1 MKKIITLLFVLFIY
15 TTSYSQFSRIHYI
28 PPITS
33 ATNSGMAPG
42 EQYLYISTPNTTP
55 VSVTI
60 TPIGGVPFVR
70 TVTNAVPIEYAINT
84 TTSGATGRSSQLF
97 TPNTAIGLLTNKGYL
112 IEATDLIYANIRVLS
127 NSGSQAGG
135 LVAKGTSAMG
145 KTFRI
150 GGMLNKFNPIGN
162 FDSILNFASF
172 IATENDTHVTIT
184 LSDPAAIGTPMTN
197 GVIYNGPISVT
208 LQKNESY
215 IFSFENTTTVFRSSF
230 IHGGLI
236 QSDKNIVVNSGS
248 FGGCS
253 YTAGIPADTSTG
265 DFRGKDYGFDQ
276 IVPVEK
282 TGKEYIFVKGLG
294 SNALERVLVVAHTN
308 GTQIFKNGSATA
320 TATLNAGEYYV
331 YNGSDYLNGNLYV
344 TSTENVFCYQAMGG
358 NTDLGNQNMFFVPP
372 INCSTPSVV
381 DNIPLIQKI
390 GSQTFSGNVNIVT
403 VAGSVVRVNNV
414 TVTATPV
421 AVTGPTS
428 PAFVRYTLTGR
439 TGNIKVTS
447 TNQVYVSYFGND
459 SNATYG
465 SYYSGFDTKPEI
477 NYTTASAATGNC
489 IPNVILDVTP
499 IALTDTY
506 AWYFNGST
514 TPISGATA
522 NTYTPTQPGYYQVT
536 RQNAAGCPAISS
548 DLIPVSDCPTNVDND
563 AVSDNVDIDDDNDGI
578 TNCTESYGNQA
589 VNTTNSSSGTVAVG
603 AYSNA
608 FTGVVTTSTAASP
621 TPFVGNADGSFVTSI
636 PTGNTNWV
644 TYKMNF
650 ASPISLSME
659 YVATAAASDLINSR
673 SEYIVTSDV
682 NKSITLLNPTNQLL
696 VDTNYDGVF
705 ESGVTQFTSFDIRF
719 RLNSSVS
726 LAAGTGTFKFLT
738 YLTTSFSITHKN
750 LSTLVA
756 NNSTFKFTATCVPK
770 DSDLDGVPN
779 YLDIDSDNDGITDNV
794 EAQGGSFIA
803 YTPADANNDG
813 LSDAYGAGIVPADS
827 DSDGVPN
834 YLDLDSDND
843 GIFDLVESGSS
854 AIDADANGIVDGPS
868 SSFGSNGL
876 SNSLETAADSGTL
889 NYAIADTDS
898 DGIKNYIE
906 LDSDN
911 DGCNDV
917 IEAGF
922 SDSNSDGLLGNA
934 PLTVNTNG
942 VVTSGTNGYTTPN
955 SSYVNFAAIT
965 ITTQPYVTTNCTAQ
979 TATVTLV
986 DNGGGNTYQWQF
998 STDGVTWSN
1007 VTNNAT
1013 YSGATT
1019 NTLLISGA
1027 TPLMTGDKY
1036 RVIISNPNNACGLT
1050 SSLTTIS
1057 FPSAPTASVS
1067 YAGSPYCP
1075 NLTTAQPVTLTGTG
1089 AYTGGTFSSTAGLTI
1104 DPTTGAV
1111 TPSTSTSGIYV
1122 VTYMVPASGGCG
1134 AFPVTG
1140 SVEIKATP
1148 TAAITYAGTPFCTT
1162 LTTGQAVTLTGTGS
1176 YTGGAYSSTAGLTID
1191 AVTGAITPS
1200 TSTPGNYT
1208 VSYTISGGAGC
1219 TPVTTTT
1226 PIVITQVPTAA
1237 ISYAGTPFCTTLTT
1251 GQTVTLTGTAAYTG
1265 GTYSSTAGLTI
1276 NAATGAITPSTSTQG
1291 NYVVTYT
1298 LAAAAGCSQVQTTT
1312 NIVIT
1317 KIPTAAISYAGTP
1330 FCTTLTTGQAVTL
1343 TGTDAYTGG
1352 TYSSTAGLTIDP
1364 NTGAITP
1371 STSTPGNYV
1380 VTYTLAAAAG
1390 CSQVQTTTNVTITRV
1405 PTASISYAGTPF
1417 CTTLTTGQAAT
1428 LTGTD
1433 AYTGGTYSSTAGL
1446 TINATTG
1453 AITPSTSTNGT
1464 YTVTYNAPASAG
1476 CASVPTTT
1484 SVVITAI
1491 PTASISYA
1499 GTPFCTTLTTGQAVT
1514 LTGSNAFTGGT
1525 YSSTAGLTIDPTT
1538 GAITPSTSTQGSYVV
1553 TYTLAAAAAGC
1564 SQVQTTTNVTITKAP
1579 TASISYAGTPFC
1591 TTLTTGQAVTLSGT
1605 DAYTGGVFSSTAGLT
1620 IDAATGAITP
1630 STSTQGSYVVTYTT
1644 PASAGCSQVQT
1655 TTNIVITKTPTASIS
1670 YAGSPFCTTLT
1681 TDQAVTLTGT
1691 EAYTGGTYSS
1701 TAGLTI
1707 NATTGAITPSTSTP
1721 AAYVVT
1727 YTLAAAAGCS
1737 QVQTTTNIVINP
1749 RPIATATPTAA
1760 TICSLGTTN
1769 IALSSNAIGTTYTWT
1784 STQTNVTGASSS
1796 SGSTIADTLT
1806 ATGSTPGSVV
1816 YTITPFSGCTGL
1828 PVTATI
1834 TVNPLPT
1841 VTISGATTVCYNGSA
1856 SITFTGTPNATVTY
1870 TVNSGTN
1877 QTIGLNNLGTASVP
1891 TGNLTA
1897 TATYDLVSIVSA
1909 GPPTCSQN
1917 QTGSVVVTVIPIPV
1931 VNSVVASSTICS
1943 GQPTGIA
1950 LSSNIST
1957 ATFTWTV
1964 TQSGVSGASAGT
1976 GSIIS
1981 QNLTATGVVPGSAT
1995 YSVIAH
2001 EGVCQGPATPIT
2013 ITVNPTPVVTASPTS
2028 QSVCSGS
2035 ATSINLSSNVAGTT
2049 FSWNVVQN
2057 NVSGASNGT
2066 GNTIAQA
2073 LTATSNNVGQA
2084 VYSIVPL
2091 VGGCPGTPLVVTVQ
2105 VNPIPVASANAA
2117 ATSICSASTT
2127 DIALTSTVAGTTFSW
2142 TVIQTGVF
2150 GSSSGTGSTIAQ
2162 TLTTVGN
2169 AQGTVDYTITP
2180 SFNGCPG
2187 APITVTITVNPT
2199 PEVFGS
2205 SATTICSGESPNI
2218 SLSPSI
2224 AGTTFA
2230 WTVNATNVSGAQPGT
2245 GDTINDILTAYS
2257 NVGTAV
2263 YTVTPTFNGCSGT
2276 PLNIT
2281 VTVNPEP
2288 VPTLN
2293 DGVICVTEATNIAYQ
2308 TYTLYTHLSDATYDF
2323 EWYFN
2328 GGIISGAVNSSYEA
2342 TEAGTYSVLVT
2353 NTATGCKSVLTQA
2366 VVVASFP
2373 ALTIDTNQTLA
2384 FSSYATVEVITT
2396 GGNATL
2402 LYTLD
2407 DGPLQSSNIF
2417 TNVSPGPHRVTV
2429 TDSNGCTNLTE
2440 IINII
2445 GYPHYFTP
2453 NGDGIHDT
2461 WNIVGLGAS
2470 ARIYIFDRY
2479 GKLIKQISPTGE
2491 GWNGIYNGHL
2501 LPSDDYWFKVE
2512 YTEDIPTVGMNKVFT
2527 AHFTLKR

>member
-1 MKKIITLLFVLFIY
+1 MKKIVTLLFVLFLY

-55 VSVTI
+55 VTVTI
-60 TPIGGVPFVR
+60 TPIGGVPFTR
-70 TVTNAVPIEYAINT
+70 TVTNAIPIEYAINT

-145 KTFRI
+145 KTFRL

-184 LSDPAAIGTPMTN
+184 LSDPLAIGTPMTN

-215 IFSFENTTTVFRSSF
+215 IFSFENTTSVFRSSF

-236 QSDKNIVVNSGS
+236 ESDKNIVVNSGS

-308 GTQIFKNGSATA
+308 GTQIFKNGNATA

-331 YNGSDYLNGNLYV
+331 YNGSDFTNGNLYV

-403 VAGSVVRVNNV
+403 VAGSIVRVNNV

-421 AVTGPTS
+421 PVTGPTS

-439 TGNIKVTS
+439 TGNIKITS

-514 TPISGATA
+514 TPIPSSTA

-563 AVSDNVDIDDDNDGI
+563 LVSDNVDIDDDNDGI
-578 TNCTESYGNQA
+578 TNCTESYGNQP
-589 VNTTNSSSGTVAVG
+589 VNTSNSSSGTVAVG
-603 AYSNA
+603 TYSNA
-608 FTGVVTTSTAASP
+608 FTGVVTTSAAANP

-650 ASPISLSME
+650 ATPISLSME
-659 YVATAAASDLINSR
+659 YVATAAASDLMNSR
-673 SEYIVTSDV
+673 SEYIVTCDV
-682 NKSITLLNPTNQLL
+682 NKSITVLNPTNQLL
-696 VDTNYDGVF
+696 IDTNYDGVF
-705 ESGVTQFTSFDIRF
+705 ESGVTNFTSFDIRF

-726 LAAGTGTFKFLT
+726 LAAGTGTFKFLS
-738 YLTTSFSITHKN
+738 YLTNSFSITHKN

-756 NNSTFKFTATCVPK
+756 NNSTFKFIATCVPK

-779 YLDIDSDNDGITDNV
+779 YLDIDSDNDGITDII
-794 EAQGGSFIA
+794 EAQGASFVA
-803 YTPADANNDG
+803 YTPTDANNDG
-813 LSDAYGAGIVPADS
+813 LSDAFGTGFVPADS
-827 DSDGVPN
+827 DSDGIAN

-854 AIDADANGIVDGPS
+854 ASDADANGIVDGAAA
-868 SSFGSNGL
+868 SFGANGL
-876 SNSLETAADSGTL
+876 SNSLETATDSGTL
-889 NYAIADTDS
+889 NYTVADTDS

-911 DGCNDV
+911 DGCKDV

-922 SDSNSDGLLGNA
+922 SDPNSDGLLGNA
-934 PLTVNTNG
+934 PITVNTNG
-942 VVTSGTNGYTTPN
+942 VVTSGTNGYTAPN
-955 SSYVNFAAIT
+955 SSYITFAVIT
-965 ITTQPYVTTNCTAQ
+965 ITTQPYFTTNCAAQ

-998 STDGVTWSN
+998 SADGGVTWTN

-1027 TPLMTGDKY
+1027 TPLMTGDQY
-1036 RVIISNPNNACGLT
+1036 RVVISNPGNACGLT
-1050 SSLTTIS
+1050 SAAATLS
-1057 FPSAPTASVS
+1057 FAAAPTATFS
-1067 YAGSPYCP
+1067 YAGSPFCP
-1075 NLTTAQPVTLTGTG
+1075 NLTAAQPVTLTGTG
-1089 AYTGGTFSSTAGLTI
+1089 AYTGGTFSSTTGLTI
-1104 DPTTGAV
+1104 DATTGAV
-1111 TPSTSTSGIYV
+1111 TPSTSTSGTYV

-1148 TAAITYAGTPFCTT
+1148 TATITYAGTPFCNT
-1162 LTTGQAVTLTGTGS
+1162 LTTDQAVTLTGTGA
-1176 YTGGAYSSTAGLTID
+1176 YTGGVYSSTTGLTIN
-1191 AVTGAITPS
+1191 ASTGGVTPS
-1200 TSTPGNYT
+1200 TSTPGNYVVT
-1208 VSYTISGGAGC
+1208 YTISGGAGC
-1219 TPVTTTT
+1219 TPVSTTTS
-1226 PIVITQVPTAA
+1226 IVITQVPTAA
-1237 ISYAGTPFCTTLTT
+1237 ISYTGTPFCTTLTT

-1276 NAATGAITPSTSTQG
+1276 DATTGAITPSTSTQG

-1298 LAAAAGCSQVQTTT
+1298 TPASAGCSQVSTTT

-1317 KIPTAAISYAGTP
+1317 KIPTASISYAGTP

-1343 TGTDAYTGG
+1343 TGTDAFTGG
-1352 TYSSTAGLTIDP
+1352 TYSSTTGLTIDAT
-1364 NTGAITP
+1364 TGAITP

-1390 CSQVQTTTNVTITRV
+1390 CSQVQTTTNVVITRV
-1405 PTASISYAGTPF
+1405 PTAAISY
-1417 CTTLTTGQAAT
+1417 
-1428 LTGTD
+1428 
-1433 AYTGGTYSSTAGL
+1433 
-1446 TINATTG
+1446 
-1453 AITPSTSTNGT
+1453 
-1464 YTVTYNAPASAG
+1464 V
-1476 CASVPTTT
+1476 
-1484 SVVITAI
+1484 
-1491 PTASISYA
+1491 

-1514 LTGSNAFTGGT
+1514 LTGTAAYTGGTYSSTTGLTIDATTGAITPSTSTQGSYVVTYTLAAASGCAQIQTTTNIVITKTPTASISYIGTPFCTTLTTGQAVTLTGTEAYTGGT

-1538 GAITPSTSTQGSYVV
+1538 GAITPSTSTPGNYVV
-1553 TYTLAAAAAGC
+1553 TYTLAAAAGC
-1564 SQVQTTTNVTITKAP
+1564 AQVQTTTNVIITRVP
-1579 TASISYAGTPFC
+1579 TAAISYAGTPFC
-1591 TTLTTGQAVTLSGT
+1591 TTLNTGQAVTLTGT
-1605 DAYTGGVFSSTAGLT
+1605 DAYTGGVYSSTTGLT
-1620 IDAATGAITP
+1620 IDSTTGAITP
-1630 STSTQGSYVVTYTT
+1630 STSSNGTYTVTYTA
-1644 PASAGCSQVQT
+1644 PASAGCASVP
-1655 TTNIVITKTPTASIS
+1655 TNTSIVITAIPTATIA
-1670 YAGSPFCTTLT
+1670 YTGSPFCTTLT
-1681 TDQAVTLTGT
+1681 TDQTVTLTGT
-1691 EAYTGGTYSS
+1691 NAYTGGTYSS
-1701 TAGLTI
+1701 TSGLTI

-1721 AAYVVT
+1721 NAYVVT
-1727 YTLAAAAGCS
+1727 YTLAATAGCS
-1737 QVQTTTNIVINP
+1737 QVQATTNIVINP
-1749 RPIATATPTAA
+1749 RPIATATPVTA
-1760 TICSLGTTN
+1760 TICSLDTTN
-1769 IALSSNAIGTTYTWT
+1769 IALSSNAIGTTYSWT
-1784 STQTNVTGASSS
+1784 STQTNVTGASSA
-1796 SGSTIADTLT
+1796 SGNTIADVLT
-1806 ATGSTPGSVV
+1806 ATGTTPGTVV

-1841 VTISGATTVCYNGSA
+1841 VTISGATTVCYNGSTA
-1856 SITFTGTPNATVTY
+1856 ITFTGTPNATVTY
-1870 TVNSGTN
+1870 TINSGAN
-1877 QTIGLNNLGTASVP
+1877 QTVVLNNLGTASVP

-1897 TATYDLVSIVSA
+1897 DTTYQLISIVSSGTPA
-1909 GPPTCSQN
+1909 CSQA
-1917 QTGSVVVTVIPIPV
+1917 QTGSVVVTVIPIPL
-1931 VNSVVASSTICS
+1931 VNSVVSSPTICS
-1943 GQPTGIA
+1943 GQPTGIS

-1957 ATFTWTV
+1957 ATFNWTV
-1964 TQSGVSGASAGT
+1964 TQSGVSGASAGS

-1995 YSVIAH
+1995 YSVRAN
-2001 EGVCQGPATPIT
+2001 EGVCQGPVTQIT
-2013 ITVNPTPVVTASPTS
+2013 INVNPTPVVTASTTL
-2028 QSVCSGS
+2028 QSICSGS
-2035 ATSINLSSNVAGTT
+2035 ATSITLFSNVAGTT

-2057 NVSGASNGT
+2057 NVTGASSGT
-2066 GNTIAQA
+2066 GNTIAQV

-2084 VYSIVPL
+2084 VYSVVPL
-2091 VGGCPGTPLVVTVQ
+2091 VGGCPGTPLIVTVQ
-2105 VNPIPVASANAA
+2105 VNPIPVATANAA
-2117 ATSICSASTT
+2117 TTSICSASTT

-2142 TVIQTGVF
+2142 TVIQTGIF
-2150 GSSSGTGSTIAQ
+2150 GSSPGTGDTIAQ

-2169 AQGTVDYTITP
+2169 VQGTVDYTITP

-2187 APITVTITVNPT
+2187 TPITVTITVNPT

-2205 SATTICSGESPNI
+2205 SAATICSGESPNI

-2230 WTVNATNVSGAQPGT
+2230 WTVNTTNVTGAQPGT
-2245 GDTINDILTAYS
+2245 GDTINDILTAFS

-2263 YTVTPTFNGCSGT
+2263 YNVIPTFNGCSGT
-2276 PLNIT
+2276 SLNIT
-2281 VTVNPEP
+2281 VTVNPAP
-2288 VPTLN
+2288 QPHLN
-2293 DGVICVTEATNIAYQ
+2293 DGVICVNETTNIAYQ
-2308 TYTLYTHLSDATYDF
+2308 TYTLDTHLSDATYDF

-2328 GGIISGAVNSSYEA
+2328 GGIISGAVDSSYEA

-2353 NTATGCKSVLTQA
+2353 NTATGCKSVMTQA

-2373 ALTIDTNQTLA
+2373 GLTIDTNQTLA
-2384 FSSYATVEVITT
+2384 FDSNATVEVLVT

-2417 TNVSPGPHRVTV
+2417 TNVAPGPHRVTV
-2429 TDSNGCTNLTE
+2429 TDSNGCTNL
-2440 IINII
+2440 IKIVNII

-2453 NGDGIHDT
+2453 NGDGYHDT
-2461 WNIVGLGAS
+2461 WNIVGLNDS
-2470 ARIYIFDRY
+2470 AKIFIFDRY

-2512 YTEDIPTVGMNKVFT
+2512 YSEDYPTVGMSKVFT